1 MKKSIVITAALS
13 LVALALVAQPTPTV
27 HSITLPVVG
36 DVVGF
41 NGEHFQTD
49 VTLGNL
55 TSEDQRIRMEWYPQ
69 DVTSTAPRVRHATIP
84 AFTFETIQGFVPEIL
99 GTTGIGAVRFV
110 AVTDDDSQTDVD
122 AAIDAFARIW
132 TPRVDGP
139 GTVSQSLHGIYDTQL
154 VNSSLGVTNVVLF
167 GLRQNQDFR
176 TNYGIVN
183 LGPEERVFAVRINS
197 SMGTTVNNIRVP
209 AQSMTQRAIPAGDW
223 GDLLINITPQ
233 DPSSARWL
241 AYGSTVDN
249 QSGDAWISQDA
260 HRRYHD
266 VQ

>member
-1 MKKSIVITAALS
+1 MKKSLLTAAVLS
-13 LVALALVAQPTPTV
+13 LTALALFAQPTPTV

-36 DVVGF
+36 DVVGS

-55 TSEDQRIRMEWYPQ
+55 SSEAQRIRVEWYPQ
-69 DVTSTAPRVRHATIP
+69 DVASTAPRVRFATIP
-84 AFTFETIQGFVPEIL
+84 AFTFTTIENFVTDIL
-99 GTTGIGAVRFV
+99 MTTGLGAVRFV
-110 AVTDDDSQTDVD
+110 AVTVDDAEVDTD

-139 GTVSQSLHGIYDTQL
+139 GTVSQSLYGVYDTQL

-167 GLRQNQDFR
+167 GLRQNEDFR

-183 LGPEERVFAVRINS
+183 LGPEERTFAVRINS
-197 SMGTTVNNIRVP
+197 GEGTVVNNVRVP
-209 AQSMTQRAIPAGDW
+209 PQSMIQQAIPAGNW